1 MDKMM
6 RRPAAVWLLCLV
18 FAQGPLR
25 LCAQDL
31 HFSQYFNAPLL
42 VNPANTGFLPE
53 SDYRLGANYRN
64 QWSSIMQ
71 VPYQTMSVF
80 GDAQVFR
87 NRIDNG
93 WLGLGGAILRDVAG
107 SGSLTSTEVYGSI
120 AYHQMLG
127 LSSLLTAG
135 FNVGWAQKRIDPSRL
150 KFPDQF
156 DGKFFDAGVP
166 TGVVLD
172 NTQTSYLDMQ
182 TGLNY
187 AWFPN
192 ERAYVN
198 VGVSV
203 QHINHARETFFE
215 SSDLGFGQI
224 PRRYIANIDA
234 RFKTTDDMWIINPN
248 IYYTTDAG
256 ATEIMLG
263 TNAEYNLG
271 GDNGSGSR
279 LIGGLYYRTGDA
291 LIVMVG
297 FQVKNI
303 KLSFSYDITMSGL
316 KNYNGSRG
324 AYEFSSLYN
333 GYYDEYNGNRRQSL
347 CPSF

>member
-1 MDKMM
+1 MNKMM
-6 RRPAAVWLLCLV
+6 RRTAAVWLLWLV
-18 FAQGPLR
+18 FAQGPSR

-64 QWSSIMQ
+64 QWSSVMQ

-172 NTQTSYLDMQ
+172 NTQSSNLDMQ
-182 TGLNY
+182 VGLNY

-203 QHINHARETFFE
+203 QHVNHARETFFE
-215 SSDLGFGQI
+215 SSDIGFGEI

-234 RFKTTDDMWIINPN
+234 RFKTNDNMWIINPN

-271 GDNGSGSR
+271 GENGSGNR
-279 LIGGLYYRTGDA
+279 LIGGLYDRTGDA
-291 LIVMVG
+291 LIVMIG

-303 KLSFSYDITMSGL
+303 KLSFSYDITTSGL